1 MADEN
6 IATGSAEA
14 GPAGAAR
21 PKVKMVAYPGPVDE
35 FFVDGVGGVI
45 TRGGVVKLDLFRVV
59 GFDRENNTE
68 LRQVCHRLVLPA
80 AAVPDLVTLFQSVV
94 RAAQRQ
100 GQGQIPGQGAGEGPP
115 VTSPLVDP
123 MV

>member
-100 GQGQIPGQGAGEGPP
+100 GQGQIPGQGPP
-115 VTSPLVDP
+115 ATPPLVDP